1 MPTLVFFATNQ
12 LSITRVYTRQKI
24 DTVVQ
29 VAILMENFIHT
40 IGQSEK
46 YQFKLNYLKFQA
58 KQFFIIYKE
67 VRDLEYWNSLF
78 PEIGDDYMR
87 FPVAGYLKV
96 CAWLITH
103 NLLRITRVA
112 LYLKDLFY

>member
-1 MPTLVFFATNQ
+1 
-12 LSITRVYTRQKI
+12 
-24 DTVVQ
+24 
-29 VAILMENFIHT
+29 MENFIHT